1 MVMRVVKLSKLQIR
15 SIFLAVLKCGPP
27 PGDMP
32 LSETYVFYLLLAD
45 MLENLQFL
53 SSEQRLLI
61 GEQLRQTRIEL
72 GMSGA
77 PCGDQL
83 AFADGRYATWSGA
96 TGWISLES
104 GDSVAQLPRPPLET
118 IAYNLAELYRR
129 GVQIIKS
136 RNGLNVDNSAGSVE
150 KQGDVCERAT
160 DPVSG

>member
-1 MVMRVVKLSKLQIR
+1 MRVVKLSKLQIR
-15 SIFLAVLKCGPP
+15 SLFLIALKCGPP

-32 LSETYVFYLLLAD
+32 LSDTYVFYLLLAD

-53 SSEQRLLI
+53 SSEQRLLVC
-61 GEQLRQTRIEL
+61 EQLRNTRNEL
-72 GMSGA
+72 GLTGS

-83 AFADGRYATWSGA
+83 AFADGRYATWSGS
-96 TGWISLES
+96 TGWIALES

-118 IAYNLAELYRR
+118 IAYNLEELYRR

-136 RNGLNVDNSAGSVE
+136 RNGRNVDNSAGSVE
-150 KQGDVCERAT
+150 KQGDVRERPT

>member
-1 MVMRVVKLSKLQIR
+1 MRVVKLSKLQIR
-15 SIFLAVLKCGPP
+15 SLFLSVLKCGPP

-61 GEQLRQTRIEL
+61 GELLRQTRNEL

-83 AFADGRYATWSGA
+83 AFADGRYATWSGL
-96 TGWISLES
+96 TGWIVLES
-104 GDSVAQLPRPPLET
+104 GDSIPQLPRPPLET
-118 IAYNLAELYRR
+118 IAYNLAELHRR

-150 KQGDVCERAT
+150 KQGDVCERPT